1 MKKTKTMERAIP
13 LTIEEARSKSKDI
26 RLKKCRYCLNEKDS
40 KRFYKSFDFLDS
52 DGKLSL
58 CIDCCSYLFNYF
70 YQMHGRIDIAI
81 YETCKCTNVRY
92 DSRAYSSLMKAL
104 EKNGIQATINA
115 IKGEEASDEESQIDK
130 IAVDTKTSLFG
141 KYLTTLRGFYT
152 NKEDADLTFDVYKND
167 RPEGYEDKTTDKP
180 VTEVIEQA
188 YNKKMSA
195 LEKKWGTGYEDDDYV
210 FLENE
215 YNGWAKTKDTDE
227 KGVDTLIRE
236 LCLQQ
241 LTMRKARESGEGLR
255 KSDYETLT
263 LLMDKC
269 SLTPDRLKESTS
281 GKSAAAFG
289 SWLKDVETM
298 SPAEWIEN
306 KKLFKDIEGIDEYVK
321 RTYDRAVRNYIGM
334 SRDFRVV
341 TDKMDKEAEE
351 FKPEDISGVYLDSDG
366 DDDGTERNEL

>member
-1 MKKTKTMERAIP
+1 MRKTKVMERAIP
-13 LTIEEARSKSKDI
+13 LTIEEARTKSKDI
-26 RLKKCRYCLNEKDS
+26 RLKKCRYCLNEKDT

-52 DGKLSL
+52 DGKMSL
-58 CIDCCSYLFNYF
+58 CIDCCGYLFNYF

-81 YETCKCTNVRY
+81 YEVCKCTNVRY
-92 DSRAYSSLMKAL
+92 ESRAYSALMKAL
-104 EKNGIQATINA
+104 EKNGMQATVNA
-115 IKGEEASDEESQIDK
+115 INGEEENDEETQFDK
-130 IAVDTKTSLFG
+130 IAIDTKTSLFG
-141 KYLTTLRGFYT
+141 KYLNILRGLYFKT
-152 NKEDADLTFDVYKND
+152 EDADLSFDVYKND

-241 LTMRKARESGEGLR
+241 LTMRKMRESGEGLR

-269 SLTPDRLKESTS
+269 SLTPDRLKENTS

-351 FKPEDISGVYLDSDG
+351 FKPEDISGVYLDTDG
-366 DDDGTERNEL
+366 DGDGEERN